1 MNKIFSNNENSDNKN
16 KFSLFDDKEE
26 DSNNDQ
32 ANKLENE
39 EKKFEHPNPEL
50 EFKINKIMDEL
61 TEKYLVNREYI
72 ESKIDNWINAILN
85 EIKERLNKEK
95 EYKFIS
101 YCFISKRPIH
111 FWLGSKN
118 IKNVMKDG
126 IIKKRYEYKNFICI
140 LSIGYYNIK
149 IIKTK
154 NIYIKDFQKDILFE
168 IEKIQSNI
176 LDGRNY
182 DSKTNKIYKDYIL
195 IDIRKLLKKKF
206 KNYRTHNLCIFNKEN
221 YEIHLKYKIINDKDE
236 NLILHVK
243 NHFNNLIVNTL
254 SIVFY

>member
-1 MNKIFSNNENSDNKN
+1 
-16 KFSLFDDKEE
+16 
-26 DSNNDQ
+26 
-32 ANKLENE
+32 
-39 EKKFEHPNPEL
+39 
-50 EFKINKIMDEL
+50 
-61 TEKYLVNREYI
+61 
-72 ESKIDNWINAILN
+72 
-85 EIKERLNKEK
+85 
-95 EYKFIS
+95 
-101 YCFISKRPIH
+101 
-111 FWLGSKN
+111 
-118 IKNVMKDG
+118 MKDG